1 MNGKDILEAMS
12 YVDERYVDEA
22 DQKPAARRIRWVP
35 YAAAVAC
42 LGLVLFGVR
51 QLSRPL
57 AAVKYTAITEEA
69 AEAEQQEELS
79 VQKVSGTALDEVSGN
94 RSMDIALPLQMTV
107 KALRR
112 TEHGNWICEVTDPG
126 TGSYALS
133 QEIEIA
139 PPAEGEMPTIQ
150 GENVCLEVTYFPDD
164 NSEILHPVSVTLTE
178 P

>member
-42 LGLVLFGVR
+42 LSLVLFGVR

-69 AEAEQQEELS
+69 AEVQEELS
-79 VQKVSGTALDEVSGN
+79 VQKASGTALDEVSGN
-94 RSMDIALPLQMTV
+94 RSMEMALPLQMTV
-107 KALRR
+107 KVLRR
-112 TEHGNWICEVTDPG
+112 TEQGNWICEVTDPG

-150 GENVCLEVTYFPDD
+150 GGNVCLEVTYFMDD
-164 NSEILHPVSVTLTE
+164 NSEILHPVSVTLAE